1 MVGNLGISK
10 NELSH
15 LREKPVKDYIIGG
28 MGFLTKVYIM
38 EKQTLLLVME
48 RV

>member
-1 MVGNLGISK
+1 MVGNLGFSK

-15 LREKPVKDYIIGG
+15 WREKPVKDYINRWNGILNNGLYNG
-28 MGFLTKVYIM
+28 ET
-38 EKQTLLLVME
+38 ELVME